1 MLSAGTPRVGY
12 LSRSVTAL
20 GGPQF
25 RVKLFLFPTLS
36 VRFSTTVKKV
46 SAACPSF
53 PTALILVVAAV
64 PHRGTVR
71 ALYLLPVP
79 LSLASLRAVWNVG
92 AGSKPGEPCPAGRN
106 QKSSVTVTIINDGQS
121 LTAGRGEQDRAKR
134 VL

>member
-79 LSLASLRAVWNVG
+79 LTLSTGSSLFR
-92 AGSKPGEPCPAGRN
+92 
-106 QKSSVTVTIINDGQS
+106 VTMERRSGQ
-121 LTAGRGEQDRAKR
+121 EQTRRTPLAAIKN
-134 VL
+134 LP